1 MLLQIEIFIITY
13 LIGHYYCLERNG
25 LFLLMS
31 FLGAAIIKCNK
42 LYGQNHMHLFC
53 HRGRHLKSGVST
65 VTPPLRTQER
75 ILAGL
80 SQFLVSPG
88 CLACAS
94 ITAVSASVST
104 WHFCLC
110 VLFIFTRTSVTEF
123 KGVT

>member
-1 MLLQIEIFIITY
+1 MLLQIEIFIIIY

-31 FLGAAIIKCNK
+31 FLGAAITKCNK

-65 VTPPLRTQER
+65 VTPPLKTPGENP
-75 ILAGL
+75 GWP
-80 SQFLVSPG
+80 VSVPSEPRH
-88 CLACAS
+88 CFACAS
-94 ITAVSASVST
+94 ITAVSASIST

-123 KGVT
+123 RV